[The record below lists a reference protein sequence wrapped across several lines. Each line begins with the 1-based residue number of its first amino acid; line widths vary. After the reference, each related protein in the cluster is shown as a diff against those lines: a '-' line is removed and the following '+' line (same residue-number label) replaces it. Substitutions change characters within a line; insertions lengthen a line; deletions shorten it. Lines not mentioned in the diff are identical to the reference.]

1 MSDPNFTVELPNKM
15 GRGYEHPE
23 TGETLIGVSTLIKWA
38 VAKPFLVSW
47 REGQVAIAGA
57 AAVAETVANRETLR
71 DLPWADAN
79 GEWSDDD
86 LQSWLSEAPN
96 RYSGAAAAD
105 GNIVHDWFDRW
116 ASDPDLPLPEA
127 SSRVRQMCIHL
138 RDLVRFWQ
146 IEVSHSELTVF
157 SRRYGIAGTLDLRMR
172 SPLLDGGEWAVG
184 DLKTTNGAKPRAD
197 TTFQLPAYAS
207 GDGCW
212 LPDGT
217 VLPMPPVSQ
226 DHGYV
231 IKVKD
236 TGASIHKIVYRLPK
250 YGIDMFAEIEAAVS
264 HYQWAEHGIKMV
276 SDALQHPVLTPA
288 EVERRIAAAVDRD
301 ELEAT
306 WRWAQI
312 EGLWLKEHLDLIEER
327 KLNLGIQ

>member
-1 MSDPNFTVELPNKM
+1 MSEPKFTVELPNRM
-15 GRGYEHPE
+15 GRGYQHPE

-47 REGQVAIAGA
+47 REGQVAIAGVA
-57 AAVAETVANRETLR
+57 AAFQLAQQPGPY
-71 DLPWADAN
+71 PWDAD
-79 GEWSDDD
+79 GEGDWDEDD

-96 RYSGAAAAD
+96 RSSGKAASD

-116 ASDPDLPLPEA
+116 ASDPELPLPDA

-138 RDLVRFWQ
+138 RDLVRSWQ
-146 IEVSHSELTVF
+146 IEVSHTELTVF

-172 SPLLDGGEWAVG
+172 SPLLDGGQWAVG

-217 VLPMPPVSQ
+217 VLPMPEVSQ
-226 DHGYV
+226 EHGYV

-250 YGIDMFAEIEAAVS
+250 YGIDMFAEIEAAVI
-264 HYQWAEHGIKMV
+264 HYRWAEHGIKMV
-276 SDALQHPVLTPA
+276 SDAIQHPSLTPA
-288 EVERRIAAAVDRD
+288 EVERRILAAVDRD

-312 EGLWLKEHLDLIEER
+312 EGLWLASHLDLITER
-327 KLNLGIQ
+327 KRDLGIQ